1 MITKKLDMTIQDQIN
16 EWIKEIRI
24 KKGEKQ
30 NE

>member
-1 MITKKLDMTIQDQIN
+1 MITKKRDMTIQDQIN
-16 EWIKEIRI
+16 EWVKEMQI

>member
-1 MITKKLDMTIQDQIN
+1 MITKKLDMAIQDQIN
-16 EWIKEIRI
+16 EWVKEMRV

>member
-1 MITKKLDMTIQDQIN
+1 MITKKPIMTIQDQIN
-16 EWIKEIRI
+16 EWVKQVQI